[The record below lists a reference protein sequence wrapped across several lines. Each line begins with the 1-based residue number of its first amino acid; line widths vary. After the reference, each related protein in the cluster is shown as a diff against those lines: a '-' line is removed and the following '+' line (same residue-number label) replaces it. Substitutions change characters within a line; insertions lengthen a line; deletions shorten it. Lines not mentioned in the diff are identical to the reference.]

1 MPPSTTAAA
10 WVALSATVALAGL
23 GYAAWESFRRLRSLE
38 RRLSERERRS
48 RVHKP
53 ALIVLV
59 RHGESE
65 ANVDPAKYC
74 SVGDVHVRLTQKGR
88 EQAIAAAET
97 LAELVGDRSV
107 FSYVSPYKRTKETA
121 GLLLDRL
128 PKGQVVAVRE
138 DPRLREREFAGSF
151 QRSDAAIDRSE
162 ENRFG
167 KFFWRAPGGES
178 PADVYDRVT
187 AFLDTLWRDFRA
199 HPELSDAVVVV
210 AGHGLTNRLLAM
222 RWLHWAPEVRTRL
235 YAPLLPLTPP
245 YGSCALTP
253 ARSELARG

>member
-1 MPPSTTAAA
+1 MPTASSTTAA

-38 RRLSERERRS
+38 HRLSERERRS

-74 SVGDVHVRLTQKGR
+74 SVGDVHVRLTPKGR

-97 LAELVGDRSV
+97 LAKLVGDRSV

-151 QRSDAAIDRSE
+151 QRSDAAIDRRCVYSLATSA
-162 ENRFG
+162 FS
-167 KFFWRAPGGES
+167 FFYLLPPSLPPPLLVLLRPRLPSSTTARRTASGSSSGGRRAASRPRTSTTAS
-178 PADVYDRVT
+178 PPSWTRCGATSAR
-187 AFLDTLWRDFRA
+187 TLSS
-199 HPELSDAVVVV
+199 P
-210 AGHGLTNRLLAM
+210 M
-222 RWLHWAPEVRTRL
+222 RWWWW
-235 YAPLLPLTPP
+235 
-245 YGSCALTP
+245 
-253 ARSELARG
+253 RGTA